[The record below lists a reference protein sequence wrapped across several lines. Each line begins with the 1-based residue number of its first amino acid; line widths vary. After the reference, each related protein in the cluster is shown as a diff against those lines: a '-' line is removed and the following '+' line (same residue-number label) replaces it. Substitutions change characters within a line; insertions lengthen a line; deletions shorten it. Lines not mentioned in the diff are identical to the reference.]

1 MTKIDI
7 KDFTKEI
14 LTLKIKNVPINLKNL
29 KMRNCSIYWV

>member
-14 LTLKIKNVPINLKNL
+14 LTLKIENVPTNLKNL
-29 KMRNCSIYWV
+29 KMRNC